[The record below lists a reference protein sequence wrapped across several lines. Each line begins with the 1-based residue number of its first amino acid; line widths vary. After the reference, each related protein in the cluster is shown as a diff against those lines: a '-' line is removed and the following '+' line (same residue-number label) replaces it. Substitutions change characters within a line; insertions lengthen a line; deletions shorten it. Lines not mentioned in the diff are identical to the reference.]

1 MTDVNCG
8 LRRPKTRTADGPP
21 QLTRVDRIIDLH
33 NGSTTAI
40 EATPEKLQA
49 SKESSISN
57 LPERIKQL
65 QMQNGRLRQEVAY
78 YRQMEQARENFQL
91 VVRQVS
97 GELQRALSKLGKI
110 QGQVNNEWTQMGQE
124 NMSDVQKGP

>member
-8 LRRPKTRTADGPP
+8 LRRPKTRTPDRPP

-40 EATPEKLQA
+40 EATPKKLQA
-49 SKESSISN
+49 SKESSISS

-65 QMQNGRLRQEVAY
+65 QMQNGRLCQEVAY
-78 YRQMEQARENFQL
+78 YRRMEKARENFQV

-110 QGQVNNEWTQMGQE
+110 QGQVNDEWTQMGQE